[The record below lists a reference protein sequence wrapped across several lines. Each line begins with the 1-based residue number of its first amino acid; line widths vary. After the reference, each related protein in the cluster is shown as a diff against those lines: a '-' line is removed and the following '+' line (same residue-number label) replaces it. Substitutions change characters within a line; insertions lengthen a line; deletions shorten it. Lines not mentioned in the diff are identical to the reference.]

1 MNRPVRAGLGS
12 KSVFHGLGHTVDH
25 SVMLRI
31 KVYENGAP
39 AKIVDLSGAY
49 LVGND
54 RVPMRA
60 ELKFA
65 NGEIVFDSRSRG
77 AAALSIMWPVDGVG
91 RIMLDTPRLQERK
104 QPYDLNVELARGRL
118 MQISQK
124 REDWGLY
131 GFLEGEPIYADIDK
145 ARGLLLDAM
154 TASDEATAAR
164 LGAEATAAGVRA
176 GEAVSAFHAEVFL
189 KRRLAANQIVKR
201 PLGCRVDPEQNTEAY
216 VRRLTE
222 TFDFAVLPFHWSSM
236 EPKEGTHKPTNIDPW
251 LKLLR
256 QRKTPAWGASLL
268 SLSPTHLPDWLQRWA
283 NNYEHFRDCVTK
295 HIKHVLKTY
304 GSYVQAW
311 EVISGVHAHNDF
323 RFTFEQIME
332 LTRISALLVKQ
343 MAPKSTAII
352 GIALPWGEYYA
363 TDPRTIPPTMYAEMA
378 VQSGIN
384 FDAFGLEICFGSGER
399 GHYARD
405 MMQISALLDR
415 FGNLGKPLH
424 ITAAGVPS
432 GGGDASNGSWHG
444 EWSAQV
450 QAEWVRQFYR
460 VAFSKPFVETVTC
473 VRLADGAEKD
483 GLVTTDCSPKA
494 AYQEILR
501 FKREIIGA

>member
-1 MNRPVRAGLGS
+1 
-12 KSVFHGLGHTVDH
+12 
-25 SVMLRI
+25 MLRI
-31 KVYENGAP
+31 KVYQNGVP
-39 AKIVDLSGAY
+39 AKKIDLTGAY

-77 AAALSIMWPVDGVG
+77 AAALSILWPIDGIG
-91 RIMLDTPRLQERK
+91 RIMLETPRLQERK
-104 QPYDLNVELARGRL
+104 QPYDLYIELARGRL

-131 GFLEGEPIYADIDK
+131 DFPEGESIYKDIDA
-145 ARGLLLDAM
+145 ARNMLLDAM
-154 TASDEATAAR
+154 TSSDDVAAAR
-164 LGAEATAAGVRA
+164 LGEAAIAASVRA
-176 GEAVSAFHAEVFL
+176 GESVSEFHAEVFL
-189 KRRLAANQIVKR
+189 KRRRAANQIVRR
-201 PLGCRVDPEQNTEAY
+201 PLGCRIDPTQNTEIY
-216 VRRLTE
+216 LRRLTDA
-222 TFDFAVLPFHWSSM
+222 FDFAVLPFCWSSM

-256 QRKTPAWGASLL
+256 QRKIPAWGASLL
-268 SLSPTHLPDWLQRWA
+268 SLAPSHLPEWLHRWA
-283 NNYEHFRDCVTK
+283 NNYEHFRDFVTK

-304 GSYVQAW
+304 GSYVQSW

-332 LTRISALLVKQ
+332 LTRIAALLVKQ
-343 MAPKSTAII
+343 MSPKSSAII
-352 GIALPWGEYYA
+352 GITLPWGEYYA
-363 TDPRTIPPTMYAEMA
+363 TDPRTIPPTLYAEMA

-384 FDAFGLEICFGSGER
+384 FDAFGLEICFGSGEP

-405 MMQISALLDR
+405 MMQISTLLDR

-432 GGGDASNGSWHG
+432 GGGHPSNGCWPG
-444 EWSAQV
+444 EWSEEV
-450 QAEWVRQFYR
+450 QAEWVRQFCR
-460 VAFSKPFVETVTC
+460 IAFSKPFVETVTC
-473 VRLADGAEKD
+473 LRLADETEMD
-483 GLVTTDCSPKA
+483 GIVKANCSPKP
-494 AYQEILR
+494 AYQEIQR
-501 FKREIIGA
+501 FKQEILGG